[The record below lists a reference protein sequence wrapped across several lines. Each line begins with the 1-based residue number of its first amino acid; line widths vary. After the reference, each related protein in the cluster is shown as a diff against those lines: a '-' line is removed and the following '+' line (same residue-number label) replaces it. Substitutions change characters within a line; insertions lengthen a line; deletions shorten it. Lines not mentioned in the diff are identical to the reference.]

1 MNANPDWG
9 GVSRPSSQACMATG
23 RSCRWPSSTA
33 ASKCLSSAWTPP
45 VPIKPITCNVPS
57 CRRVSST
64 SFTNA
69 GIRKNSPE
77 SIDCD
82 IRTMSCGTTRPA
94 PRFRW
99 PTSLLPICPSGRP
112 TASPDALSNVRGAF
126 AQRRCQVGVR
136 PSSTALPSRP
146 GRKPQPSSTIR
157 TTGVRGPCLFAILEG
172 MQSSRALRALPVVLG
187 LVAPLPLTA
196 QTRYRVTTDGAWFC
210 QEPGGKRLARL
221 ARGAVL
227 MGGEVQGDWQGVMLE
242 GWIFAT
248 SVGPTPRAGYD
259 LTVTRA
265 PEENLRSAPA
275 GALVGKL
282 PQGFLLN
289 KVGDGTAGRRI
300 HVTPAGALEKTD
312 LESVAQVASSRTAVP
327 DSDTAQARPTPARK
341 SGDPRTPGRGPG
353 VGPPDT
359 TSSPSPSAPVDPSRV
374 ESAPRTVLYRS
385 PEGQPAGTLAPSAP
399 LRVPGRSGECTRVE
413 LDGWGKSADS
423 EIAPPG
429 VLVGI
434 TAAEL
439 RTDPQRYTGQV
450 LRWTLQY
457 IAEQQADELRPEIPN
472 GSRYFLARG
481 PLPEHGFVY
490 VIVPEAK
497 RAQLESLSPLATIQV
512 TARVR
517 TGRTRFLGNPVLDL
531 ISLETL
537 P

>member
-1 MNANPDWG
+1 
-9 GVSRPSSQACMATG
+9 MATG
-23 RSCRWPSSTA
+23 SSCWCASVTAAARCSSSACTPPLPIRPSKCSVPPRRFTRAHSSTRGG
-33 ASKCLSSAWTPP
+33 S
-45 VPIKPITCNVPS
+45 
-57 CRRVSST
+57 
-64 SFTNA
+64 
-69 GIRKNSPE
+69 RKNSPDSMACE
-77 SIDCD
+77 

-94 PRFRW
+94 PRFRC

-112 TASPDALSNVRGAF
+112 TASPDAVSNVRGAF
-126 AQRRCQVGVR
+126 AQRRCHTGVR

-157 TTGVRGPCLFAILEG
+157 TTGVRGPRLFAILEG
-172 MQSSRALRALPVVLG
+172 MQSSRALRALPVLLG
-187 LVAPLPLTA
+187 LVPPLSLTA
-196 QTRYRVTTDGAWFC
+196 QAHYRVTTDGAWFY

-227 MGGEVQGDWQGVMLE
+227 LGGETQGDWQGVVLE
-242 GWIFAT
+242 GWIFTT

-275 GALVGKL
+275 GALIGKL

-289 KVGDGTAGRRI
+289 RVAEGTSGRWV
-300 HVTPAGALEKTD
+300 HVTRAGWVEATD
-312 LESVAQVASSRTAVP
+312 VESVAQVASSRTA
-327 DSDTAQARPTPARK
+327 STDTG
-341 SGDPRTPGRGPG
+341 SGGPIPGRRATAPATLGHGSG

-359 TSSPSPSAPVDPSRV
+359 SAGSSAPVDPARV
-374 ESAPRTVLYRS
+374 ESARRTVLYRV
-385 PEGQPAGTLAPSAP
+385 PEGPPTGTLAPSAP
-399 LRVPGRSGECTRVE
+399 LRVLGRSGEWTRVE
-413 LDGWGKSADS
+413 LEGWVKSADL

-439 RTDPQRYTGQV
+439 RTDPQRYAGQV
-450 LRWTLQY
+450 LRWTLQF
-457 IAEQQADELRPEIPN
+457 ISTQQADELRPEIPN
-472 GSRYFLARG
+472 GATYFLARG
-481 PLPEHGFVY
+481 PLPERGFVY
-490 VIVPEAK
+490 VVVPEAK
-497 RAQLESLSPLATIQV
+497 RAQLETLTPLATIQV

-517 TGRTRFLGNPVLDL
+517 TGRTRFLGNPVLDM

>member
-1 MNANPDWG
+1 
-9 GVSRPSSQACMATG
+9 
-23 RSCRWPSSTA
+23 
-33 ASKCLSSAWTPP
+33 
-45 VPIKPITCNVPS
+45 
-57 CRRVSST
+57 
-64 SFTNA
+64 
-69 GIRKNSPE
+69 
-77 SIDCD
+77 
-82 IRTMSCGTTRPA
+82 
-94 PRFRW
+94 
-99 PTSLLPICPSGRP
+99 
-112 TASPDALSNVRGAF
+112 
-126 AQRRCQVGVR
+126 
-136 PSSTALPSRP
+136 
-146 GRKPQPSSTIR
+146 
-157 TTGVRGPCLFAILEG
+157 

-187 LVAPLPLTA
+187 LVAPLPLAA
-196 QTRYRVTTDGAWFC
+196 QARYRVTTDGAWFC

-259 LTVTRA
+259 LAVTRA

-275 GALVGKL
+275 GALIGRL

-289 KVGDGTAGRRI
+289 KVAEGTSGNWVHVLRAGW
-300 HVTPAGALEKTD
+300 VEKAAV
-312 LESVAQVASSRTAVP
+312 ESLAQVASSDP
-327 DSDTAQARPTPARK
+327 DSGGPTSGPRPGAPA
-341 SGDPRTPGRGPG
+341 TPGHGPG

-359 TSSPSPSAPVDPSRV
+359 NSSPTAPVDPSRV
-374 ESAPRTVLYRS
+374 ESARRTVLYRA
-385 PEGQPAGTLAPSAP
+385 PEGAPTGTLAPSAP
-399 LRVPGRSGECTRVE
+399 LRVLGRSGDWTRVE
-413 LDGWGKSADS
+413 LEGWVKSTDL

-429 VLVGI
+429 VLMGI

-439 RTDPQRYTGQV
+439 RTDPQRYAGQV

-457 IAEQQADELRPEIPN
+457 IAAQQADELRPEIPS

-497 RAQLESLSPLATIQV
+497 RPQLESLSPLATIQV